1 MRGISASRLVAD
13 FRPGEGLLAF
23 LMSSYFFL
31 VITSFWILKPLKK
44 TLLIGLYSDQPFRLL
59 GHELGGPE
67 AEQVAKVLNLLVAAL
82 AMTVFS
88 ALAGRHRRQHLSYVF
103 TTFFLLAY
111 GYFAIALQ
119 PPAPAPADVWS
130 FYLLGDLFSTLMV
143 ATFFAFLN
151 DSVSPDAAKRLFGI
165 IGFGGV
171 AGGVFGSS
179 IVASF
184 ISSAL
189 ISQWLL
195 VTGAIAVLILLIAW
209 AAGRRVDARNDAREG
224 SIATNADP
232 ASSSSPGSSVSPSA
246 SPDEPPMTG
255 SPALA
260 GARLVAQ
267 SPYLLAIVSVV
278 AIYEIVSTIVDYQ
291 FTRGIVHFVTDEAA
305 QRQHFALVFAI
316 TNWTSMIVQLLLT
329 SFVMRRFGLVVALM
343 ILPISIFS
351 ASAAFLVF
359 PTLWIAS
366 LLNTADNGFSYSINQ
381 SAKEALYVPTTSQEK
396 YQAKAFIDMFVQR
409 FAKTLAVGVSL
420 TTAALFTSLE
430 AARILTLVLVPLLVA
445 WAFAARYA
453 GRRFAELE
461 TPASSST
468 SQSPPVSSPSAS
480 PASSPAA

>member
-1 MRGISASRLVAD
+1 MRGFSAPRLVAD
-13 FRPGEGLLAF
+13 VRPGEGLLAL

-44 TLLIGLYSDQPFRLL
+44 TLLIGLYSDQSFRLL

-67 AEQVAKVLNLLVAAL
+67 AEQVAKVLNMLVAAL

-88 ALAGRHRRQHLSYVF
+88 ALANRYRRQHLSYIF
-103 TTFFLLAY
+103 TTFFILAY
-111 GYFAIALQ
+111 GYFAFALQ
-119 PPAPAPADVWS
+119 SPTPAAVWC

-171 AGGVFGSS
+171 AGGVFGAS
-179 IVASF
+179 IVAAF
-184 ISSAL
+184 ISSAS

-195 VTGAIAVLILLIAW
+195 VTGSLAAVILLIAS
-209 AAGRRVDARNDAREG
+209 AAGRRIDARRDASERSVPTEPGTASSPAAG
-224 SIATNADP
+224 SS
-232 ASSSSPGSSVSPSA
+232 ASSSVPP
-246 SPDEPPMTG
+246 EKPPMTG
-255 SPALA
+255 NPALA
-260 GARLVAQ
+260 GARLAAR
-267 SPYLLAIVSVV
+267 SPYLLSIVSVV
-278 AIYEIVSTIVDYQ
+278 AIYEIVSTVVDYQ
-291 FTRGIVHFVTDEAA
+291 FTKGVVHFVAEEAA
-305 QRQHFALVFAI
+305 RRQHFALVFAI
-316 TNWTSMIVQLLLT
+316 TNWTSMIVQLFLT

-343 ILPISIFS
+343 ILPISISF
-351 ASAAFLVF
+351 ASGAFLVF
-359 PTLWIAS
+359 PTLWVAS

-381 SAKEALYVPTTSQEK
+381 SAKEALYVPTTAQEK

-420 TTAALFTSLE
+420 TAATLFASFE
-430 AARILTLVLVPLLVA
+430 AARMLTLVLVPLLIA
-445 WAFAARYA
+445 WAFAARHA

-461 TPASSST
+461 AASSS
-468 SQSPPVSSPSAS
+468 SPPSALPSAS

>member
-1 MRGISASRLVAD
+1 MRGVSASRLVAD
-13 FRPGEGLLAF
+13 FRPGERRLAF
-23 LMSSYFFL
+23 LMSGYFFL

-44 TLLIGLYSDQPFRLL
+44 TLLIGLYSDRPFQLL
-59 GHELGGPE
+59 GHALGGPE
-67 AEQVAKVLNLLVAAL
+67 AEQVAKVLNMLVAAL
-82 AMTVFS
+82 AMIVFS
-88 ALAGRHRRQHLSYVF
+88 ALANRYRRQQLSYIF
-103 TTFFLLAY
+103 TTFFILAY
-111 GYFAIALQ
+111 GYFAFALQ
-119 PPAPAPADVWS
+119 SPTPSAVWC

-165 IGFGGV
+165 TGFGGV

-184 ISSAL
+184 ISDAS
-189 ISQWLL
+189 IPQWLL
-195 VTGAIAVLILLIAW
+195 VTSALAAVILVIAG
-209 AAGRRVDARNDAREG
+209 AAGRGVDARRVPAEG
-224 SIATNADP
+224 SVPTGSGEVSPAANAP
-232 ASSSSPGSSVSPSA
+232 PSA
-246 SPDEPPMTG
+246 SAGEPDPPDAPPMTG

-260 GARLVAQ
+260 GARLAAR
-267 SPYLLAIVSVV
+267 SPYLLAIVAVV

-316 TNWTSMIVQLLLT
+316 TNWASMFVQLFLT
-329 SFVMRRFGLVVALM
+329 SFVMRRFGLAVALM
-343 ILPISIFS
+343 VLPISIFS
-351 ASAAFLVF
+351 ASGAFLVF

-381 SAKEALYVPTTSQEK
+381 SAKEALYVPTTAQEK

-420 TTAALFTSLE
+420 TTATLFTSFQG
-430 AARILTLVLVPLLVA
+430 ARILTLVLVPLLIV

-461 TPASSST
+461 AT
-468 SQSPPVSSPSAS
+468 SSPSPSATSLSTS

>member
-1 MRGISASRLVAD
+1 MRGFSASRLVAD
-13 FRPGEGLLAF
+13 VRPGEGLLAF
-23 LMSSYFFL
+23 LMSAYFFL

-44 TLLIGLYSDQPFRLL
+44 TLLIGLYSDEPFRLL
-59 GHELGGPE
+59 GHDLGGPE
-67 AEQVAKVLNLLVAAL
+67 AEQVAKVLNMLVAAL

-88 ALAGRHRRQHLSYVF
+88 ALANRHRRQHLSYIF
-103 TTFFLLAY
+103 TTFFILAY

-119 PPAPAPADVWS
+119 SPAPPAVWC

-171 AGGVFGSS
+171 AGGVFGAS

-184 ISSAL
+184 ISSAA

-195 VTGAIAVLILLIAW
+195 VTGSIAALILLIAW
-209 AAGRRVDARNDAREG
+209 AAGRRVDARRDPGAGGTEKDA
-224 SIATNADP
+224 AT
-232 ASSSSPGSSVSPSA
+232 ASSSAAASSSA
-246 SPDEPPMTG
+246 SPEKPPMTG

-260 GARLVAQ
+260 GARLAAR

-291 FTRGIVHFVTDEAA
+291 FTKGVVHFVTDEAA

-316 TNWTSMIVQLLLT
+316 TNWTSMLVQLFLT

-351 ASAAFLVF
+351 ASGAFLVF

-381 SAKEALYVPTTSQEK
+381 SAKEALYVPTTAQEK
-396 YQAKAFIDMFVQR
+396 YQAKAFIDMFIQR

-420 TTAALFTSLE
+420 TAATLFTSFQ
-430 AARILTLVLVPLLVA
+430 AARILTLVLIPLLIA

-453 GRRFAELE
+453 GRHFAELE
-461 TPASSST
+461 AP
-468 SQSPPVSSPSAS
+468 SSPSPPATS
-480 PASSPAA
+480 PASSPAT

>member
-1 MRGISASRLVAD
+1 MRGFSASRLVAD
-13 FRPGEGLLAF
+13 VRPGEGLLAL
-23 LMSSYFFL
+23 LMSAYFFL

-67 AEQVAKVLNLLVAAL
+67 AEQVAKVLNMLVAAL
-82 AMTVFS
+82 AMTIFS
-88 ALAGRHRRQHLSYVF
+88 ALANRYRRQHLSYIF
-103 TTFFLLAY
+103 TTFFILAY
-111 GYFAIALQ
+111 GYFAVALQ
-119 PPAPAPADVWS
+119 SPAPPAVWC

-171 AGGVFGSS
+171 AGGVFGAS

-184 ISSAL
+184 ISSAA

-195 VTGAIAVLILLIAW
+195 VTGSIAALILLIAW
-209 AAGRRVDARNDAREG
+209 AAGRRVDARNDPAAG
-224 SIATNADP
+224 TGPGDAGT
-232 ASSSSPGSSVSPSA
+232 ASSSAAASSSA
-246 SPDEPPMTG
+246 SSEKPPMTG

-260 GARLVAQ
+260 GARLAAR

-291 FTRGIVHFVTDEAA
+291 FTKGVVHFVTDEAA
-305 QRQHFALVFAI
+305 QQQHFALVFAI
-316 TNWTSMIVQLLLT
+316 TNWTSMLVQLLLT

-351 ASAAFLVF
+351 ASGAFLVF

-381 SAKEALYVPTTSQEK
+381 SAKEALYVPTTPQEK

-420 TTAALFTSLE
+420 TTATLFTSFQ
-430 AARILTLVLVPLLVA
+430 AARILTLVLIPLLIA

-461 TPASSST
+461 ASSSPSPPASS
-468 SQSPPVSSPSAS
+468 PLAS

>member
-1 MRGISASRLVAD
+1 MRGFSASRLVAD
-13 FRPGEGLLAF
+13 VRPGEGLLAF
-23 LMSSYFFL
+23 LMSAYFFL

-44 TLLIGLYSDQPFRLL
+44 TLLIGLYSDEPFRLL
-59 GHELGGPE
+59 GHDLGGPE
-67 AEQVAKVLNLLVAAL
+67 AEQVAKVLNMLVAAL

-88 ALAGRHRRQHLSYVF
+88 ALANRHRRQHLSYIF
-103 TTFFLLAY
+103 TTFFILAY

-119 PPAPAPADVWS
+119 SPAPPAVWC

-171 AGGVFGSS
+171 AGGVFGAS

-184 ISSAL
+184 ISSAA

-195 VTGAIAVLILLIAW
+195 VTGSSS
-209 AAGRRVDARNDAREG
+209 AA
-224 SIATNADP
+224 
-232 ASSSSPGSSVSPSA
+232 ASSSA
-246 SPDEPPMTG
+246 SPEKPPMTG

-260 GARLVAQ
+260 GARLAAR

-291 FTRGIVHFVTDEAA
+291 FTKGVVHFVTDEAA

-316 TNWTSMIVQLLLT
+316 TNWTSMLVQLFLT

-351 ASAAFLVF
+351 ASGAFLVF

-381 SAKEALYVPTTSQEK
+381 SAKEALYVPTTAQEK
-396 YQAKAFIDMFVQR
+396 YQAKAFIDMFIQR

-420 TTAALFTSLE
+420 TAATLFTSFQ
-430 AARILTLVLVPLLVA
+430 AARILTLVLIPLLIA

-453 GRRFAELE
+453 GRHFAELE
-461 TPASSST
+461 AP
-468 SQSPPVSSPSAS
+468 SSPSPPATS
-480 PASSPAA
+480 PASSPAT

>member
-1 MRGISASRLVAD
+1 MKGLSASRLVAE
-13 FRPGEGLLAF
+13 FRPGEGRLAF
-23 LMSSYFFL
+23 LMSAYFFL

-44 TLLIGLYSDQPFRLL
+44 TLLIGLYSDRSFWLF

-67 AEQVAKVLNLLVAAL
+67 AEQVAKVLNMLVAAL
-82 AMTVFS
+82 AMTLFS
-88 ALAGRHRRQHLSYVF
+88 ALANHYRRQHLSYIF
-103 TTFFLLAY
+103 TTFFILAY

-119 PPAPAPADVWS
+119 SPAPPAVWC

-151 DSVSPDAAKRLFGI
+151 DSVSPDAAKRLFGV

-171 AGGVFGSS
+171 AGGVFGAS

-184 ISSAL
+184 ISSSSIA
-189 ISQWLL
+189 QWLL
-195 VTGAIAVLILLIAW
+195 VTSGIAALILLIAW
-209 AAGRRVDARNDAREG
+209 AAGRRVDAWMDPAEG
-224 SIATNADP
+224 SAQGENGMPPPTAA
-232 ASSSSPGSSVSPSA
+232 ASSPAPSE
-246 SPDEPPMTG
+246 EPRRTG
-255 SPALA
+255 NPALA
-260 GARLVAQ
+260 GARLAAR

-316 TNWTSMIVQLLLT
+316 TNWTSMIVQLFLT

-351 ASAAFLVF
+351 ASGAFLVF
-359 PTLWIAS
+359 PTLWITS
-366 LLNTADNGFSYSINQ
+366 LLNTADNGFNYSINQ
-381 SAKEALYVPTTSQEK
+381 SAKEALYVPTTAQEK

-420 TTAALFTSLE
+420 TTATFFTSFQ
-430 AARILTLVLVPLLVA
+430 AARILTLVLVPLLIA

-461 TPASSST
+461 SA
-468 SQSPPVSSPSAS
+468 SSPSPLPAS
-480 PASSPAA
+480 PLESPSESRTSSAAG